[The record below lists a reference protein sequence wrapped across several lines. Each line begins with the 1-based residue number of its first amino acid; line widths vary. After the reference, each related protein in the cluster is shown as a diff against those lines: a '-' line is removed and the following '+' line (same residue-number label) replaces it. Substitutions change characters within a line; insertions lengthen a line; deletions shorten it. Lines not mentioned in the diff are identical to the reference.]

1 MVCFL
6 PVVKVSS
13 PVGKTELG
21 TKRLVVASFYHLVVF
36 ELQSRFV
43 KIMYLIAFW
52 KKKKEVVHF
61 LLNMMCG
68 GVILKLY
75 LCYMIRCYFKVVRA
89 VVKKSK
95 DLILYFDESNCVWS
109 LCRLWIVVFAVIH
122 ILACALL
129 LWNFLVNVR
138 QYFFFVCVTGV

>member
-21 TKRLVVASFYHLVVF
+21 TKRLVVASFYHLVLF

-43 KIMYLIAFW
+43 KIMYHIAFW

-61 LLNMMCG
+61 LLNMMCS
-68 GVILKLY
+68 GVIL
-75 LCYMIRCYFKVVRA
+75 MIRCYFKVVRA
-89 VVKKSK
+89 VVKSK

-138 QYFFFVCVTGV
+138 QYFFFFFCVTGV